1 MRIGI
6 GYDIHRLVPGRKMV
20 IGGVEIP
27 YPKGPE
33 GHSDGDP
40 LLHAV
45 CDAILGAI
53 GTGDIGMMFP
63 DTDPKYNGIS
73 SAKLLSE
80 VVDYM
85 ETRGYSVVNVDCVVI
100 AEEPKIADHK
110 ADIVKSVQH
119 LVKAAPGAV
128 NVKGKTSEGLGAIGE
143 GKAVSAYAVALLK
156 EKHA

>member
-6 GYDIHRLVPGRKMV
+6 GYDIHRLVEGRAMV

-27 YPKGPE
+27 YSKGPE

-53 GTGDIGMMFP
+53 GEGDIGVLFP
-63 DTDPKYNGIS
+63 DTDPRYKGVS
-73 SAKLLSE
+73 SRKLLRE
-80 VVDYM
+80 VVTLM
-85 ETRGYSVVNVDCVVI
+85 EGKGFSVSNLDCVVI
-100 AEEPKIADHK
+100 AEGPRISTHK
-110 ADIVKSVQH
+110 AEIIKSIEDILKS
-119 LVKAAPGAV
+119 APGMV

-143 GKAVSAYAVALLK
+143 ARAIAAYAVVLVS
-156 EKHA
+156 

>member
-63 DTDPKYNGIS
+63 DTDPRYKGVS
-73 SAKLLSE
+73 SRELLSQVIE
-80 VVDYM
+80 FM
-85 ETRGYSVVNVDCVVI
+85 ETRGYSVVNLDCVVI
-100 AEEPKIADHK
+100 AEEPKIAPHK
-110 ADIVKSVQH
+110 GDIVKSIQH
-119 LVKAAPGAV
+119 LVKAVPGAV
-128 NVKGKTSEGLGAIGE
+128 NVKGKTSEGLGVIGE
-143 GKAVSAYAVALLK
+143 GKAVSAYAVILLK
-156 EKHA
+156 TKHA

>member
-6 GYDIHRLVPGRKMV
+6 GYDIHKLAAGRRMV

-63 DTDPKYNGIS
+63 DTDPKYKGIS
-73 SAKLLSE
+73 SKVLLAQ
-80 VVDYM
+80 VVDFM
-85 ETRGYSVVNVDCVVI
+85 ETRGYSVVNIDCVVI
-100 AEEPKIADHK
+100 AEEPKIALHK
-110 ADIVKSVQH
+110 SDIVKSIQH
-119 LVKAAPGAV
+119 LVKTAPGAV

-143 GKAVSAYAVALLK
+143 GKAVSAYAVVLLK
-156 EKHA
+156 EKQA